1 MQPFQ
6 PQLCLLHASL
16 GPHASAPAALGGET
30 HGSGGGAPRYIN
42 EVRVYPGW
50 AHKMLQAEPS
60 SAWSNLALSVPA
72 LQPWNGPPGW
82 ASHSLDILENSRGR
96 LGTTL
101 EQRVDKDGFARLR
114 DLRSQFTCTSHPLPL
129 PSPCKTPLG
138 GASWPWGRIW
148 ARLFTKLPVK
158 TIGHPMH

>member
-1 MQPFQ
+1 MRATAGQPFQ
-6 PQLCLLHASL
+6 PQLCLLHAAL

-50 AHKMLQAEPS
+50 AHKMLQAELS

-114 DLRSQFTCTSHPLPL
+114 DLRINLPAHPA
-129 PSPCKTPLG
+129 PCPCL
-138 GASWPWGRIW
+138 AH
-148 ARLFTKLPVK
+148 ARLPWELQRGRGGGFGLVCSRNSQ
-158 TIGHPMH
+158 